1 MIRPLIMV
9 NEVTKKDI
17 NGAFN
22 YFMDT
27 GRLEEVNLDD
37 RYYIKVLL
45 KVIANAKNIELIF
58 EDEEIE

>member
-1 MIRPLIMV
+1 MV

-45 KVIANAKNIELIF
+45 KVIANAKNIELVF
-58 EDEEIE
+58 EDEEQE